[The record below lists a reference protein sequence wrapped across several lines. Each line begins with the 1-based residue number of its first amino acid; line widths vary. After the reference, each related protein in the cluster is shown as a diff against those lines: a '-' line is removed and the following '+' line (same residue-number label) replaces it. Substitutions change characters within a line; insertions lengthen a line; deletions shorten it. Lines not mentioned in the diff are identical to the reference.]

1 VALTSA
7 MDFGINLA
15 TSADSWKVVKRAEE
29 LGYARAWFFDTQL
42 LNADMFVAM
51 GAAAVQTSR
60 IRLATGV
67 LIPSNRIAPVAASAL
82 ASLNALAPGRIDFG
96 ISTGFTARRTM
107 GLGPVKLADM
117 KEYIRVV
124 QRLLAGDTLE
134 WTFEDTRRKIRFL
147 NPEIGVVNVKDAVP
161 LHISALGPRGRKLT
175 AELGAGWIN
184 ATGNMGYATASVVDM
199 HAAWRAAGV
208 DPASRVATA
217 FTGGCVLRD
226 GEAFDSPRAKS
237 HAGPHA
243 TIALHNL
250 VEVEQFGNM
259 GRGVPRELRPLLE
272 RYRQIYAKY
281 EPPDARYLENHRGHL
296 MFLRPEEHEV
306 CTADLIRTLTFTAP
320 KPELQDRIRE
330 LRTAGYNHFAIHIRH
345 GHPEMLEQWA
355 EVFAGV

>member
-1 VALTSA
+1 

-29 LGYARAWFFDTQL
+29 LGYTRAWFYDTQL

-51 GAAAVQTSR
+51 AAAAMQTST

-96 ISTGFTARRTM
+96 ISTGFTARRSM
-107 GLGPVKLADM
+107 GLGSVKLADM
-117 KEYIRVV
+117 KEYIRIV
-124 QRLLAGDTLE
+124 QGLLAGQTLE
-134 WTFEDTRRKIRFL
+134 WTFEDKRRKIRL
-147 NPEIGVVNVKDAVP
+147 LSPEIGVYNIEDPIP

-175 AELGAGWIN
+175 AELGAGWIY
-184 ATGNMGYATASVVDM
+184 ATGNVTYAKAAITDM
-199 HAAWRAAGV
+199 HSAWRAAGV
-208 DPASRVATA
+208 DPAGRVATA

-226 GEAFDSPRAKS
+226 GEAYDSPRVKAQT
-237 HAGPHA
+237 GPHA

-250 VEVEQFGNM
+250 VEIQEYGDM
-259 GRGVPRELRPLLE
+259 GRPMPRELAPLLE
-272 RYRQIYAKY
+272 RYRPIYLKY
-281 EPPDARYLENHRGHL
+281 EPADARYLSNHRGHL

-306 CTADLIRTLTFTAP
+306 CTADLIRTLTFTGPRA
-320 KPELQDRIRE
+320 ELQARIRE
-330 LRTAGYNHFAIHIRH
+330 LGAAGYNHFAISIRH
-345 GHPEMLEQWA
+345 GHPEMLEEWV